1 MKLSQGYLL
10 QHLRSGPRRAIRQ
23 CEYQISF
30 YQIYI
35 FEFAVKLRVADFID
49 KKFNVLEKTCNFF
62 LIKKQSREEE
72 MQPIKKIYFSSFVF
86 STRKVPLAYKLQ

>member
-35 FEFAVKLRVADFID
+35 FEFAVKLRVADVID
-49 KKFNVLEKTCNFF
+49 KKIVTQSLTCWKR
-62 LIKKQSREEE
+62 LVTS
-72 MQPIKKIYFSSFVF
+72 
-86 STRKVPLAYKLQ
+86 L